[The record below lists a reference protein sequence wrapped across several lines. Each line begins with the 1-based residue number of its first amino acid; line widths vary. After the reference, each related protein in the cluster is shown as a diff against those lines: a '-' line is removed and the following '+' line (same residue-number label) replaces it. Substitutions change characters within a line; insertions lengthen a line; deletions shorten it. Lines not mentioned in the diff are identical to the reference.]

1 MKLAHLFVIVE
12 VLFVLRIQLNED
24 GLIVLESLDKLLG
37 TPLLGQIRGL
47 LKLLVLLLE
56 PVVELRQFD
65 LHIVLNI
72 LLLVSDYLENFI
84 FEFLLALNLQLIE
97 LVQH

>member
-1 MKLAHLFVIVE
+1 ML
-12 VLFVLRIQLNED
+12 Q
-24 GLIVLESLDKLLG
+24 SLDELLR
-37 TPLLGQIRGL
+37 TALLGQIRGL

-56 PVVELRQFD
+56 PIVELRQLD